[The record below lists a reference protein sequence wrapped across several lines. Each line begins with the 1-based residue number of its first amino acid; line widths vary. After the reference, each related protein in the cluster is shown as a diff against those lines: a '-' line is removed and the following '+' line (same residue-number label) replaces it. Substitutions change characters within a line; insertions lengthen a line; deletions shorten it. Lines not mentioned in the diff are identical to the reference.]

1 MVTGVVVLAWWWVC
15 GNRRC
20 GGLGMAEFGSL
31 VLESSA
37 WRWVLFRL
45 GAVVVF
51 GCEVMV
57 LVWRSSSLRC
67 WRVRREGRQRC

>member
-1 MVTGVVVLAWWWVC
+1 
-15 GNRRC
+15 
-20 GGLGMAEFGSL
+20 MAEFGSL